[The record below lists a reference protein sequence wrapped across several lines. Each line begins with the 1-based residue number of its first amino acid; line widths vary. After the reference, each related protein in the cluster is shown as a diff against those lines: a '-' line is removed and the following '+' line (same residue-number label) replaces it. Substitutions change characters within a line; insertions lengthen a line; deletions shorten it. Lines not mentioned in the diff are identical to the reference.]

1 MIGVLVIG
9 LVNLICGCWLLLGFP
24 IAFGLSN
31 RTKKVSVNNMIDIS
45 NYLIN

>member
-31 RTKKVSVNNMIDIS
+31 RTKKVSFNMIDIF